1 MKRNEIIV
9 YEHKKGVK
17 AVKYNAKPQG
27 HIEPPKPRNPVAKN
41 AGAAIGG
48 GAAGAHKDAKKASQA
63 VRGQKHKNA
72 EMAEGDDPLQ
82 NRADYAKKHGQGQVY
97 KKTYPGDKVGMTKS
111 YAYDVKRTGPK
122 GHLPK
127 EGVAE
132 GSLNEMD
139 SQGYKGHRGDED
151 PGKGPEKYVKP
162 AKFKNVAKD
171 AGKKLNRSMN
181 KAHKKQGVAE
191 GNRYSSYH
199 DELSRRERDEQDYMD
214 RERRDFKRQELQH
227 ELGHESNNI
236 QVVINGKRWKVFP
249 GKGYADSAEE
259 RMNLRK
265 MQQWAE
271 RKSAA
276 TGKKW
281 EVYLTGANPTVSE
294 MGSDV
299 GKITKVDPMTKK
311 ATVTK
316 ADGSTMDVDSTALK
330 PTADG
335 KMQMDAPETDEIKPG
350 TQVVSTEMMTPTDS
364 RSPIPGDNDHD
375 EISKLLV
382 HRLRRLAGL

>member
-122 GHLPK
+122 GQLPK
-127 EGVAE
+127 E
-132 GSLNEMD
+132 
-139 SQGYKGHRGDED
+139 
-151 PGKGPEKYVKP
+151 
-162 AKFKNVAKD
+162 
-171 AGKKLNRSMN
+171 
-181 KAHKKQGVAE
+181 GVAE